1 VHVSADNLSQS
12 GGRNVPAGT
21 SDDTEHVSSG
31 GRRQPA
37 RDVPAGTSSKPQPA
51 DPTCHIDGVGP
62 IEPETAR
69 RLACDSNVL
78 GAIVTEHGNV
88 LALGRTRRLV
98 SRALRRALMIRDR
111 MCRFPGCHQTRHLQ
125 AHHRT
130 SWADGGA
137 TDLDNLILLCQWHH
151 TAVHE
156 GGMTIR
162 PATGDRT
169 RQRWEFVMPDGSPH
183 RPWYTADRL
192 PILLAEQLDRQR
204 ALDTGKLSAV
214 TGFNHPD
221 AQTIRPGWAGEPFD
235 LHACV
240 QAIFGMK
247 LPDQDQQAA

>member
-1 VHVSADNLSQS
+1 
-12 GGRNVPAGT
+12 
-21 SDDTEHVSSG
+21 
-31 GRRQPA
+31 
-37 RDVPAGTSSKPQPA
+37 
-51 DPTCHIDGVGP
+51 VGP

-69 RLACDSNVL
+69 RLACDSSLL
-78 GAIVTEHGNV
+78 GAIVAEHGTV

-98 SRALRRALMIRDR
+98 SRALRRALMIRDT

-162 PATGDRT
+162 PLTSERA
-169 RQRWEFVMPDGSPH
+169 QWEFVMPDGSPH
-183 RPWYTADRL
+183 QPWYNAELL
-192 PILLAEQLDRQR
+192 PTLLCQQLDQQR
-204 ALDTGKLSAV
+204 DRGAAQLAAV
-214 TGFNHPD
+214 TGFDHSD
-221 AQTIRPGWAGEPFD
+221 AQTIRPGWSGERFD

-240 QAIFGMK
+240 QALFGVR
-247 LPDQDQQAA
+247 LLDQDQQAA